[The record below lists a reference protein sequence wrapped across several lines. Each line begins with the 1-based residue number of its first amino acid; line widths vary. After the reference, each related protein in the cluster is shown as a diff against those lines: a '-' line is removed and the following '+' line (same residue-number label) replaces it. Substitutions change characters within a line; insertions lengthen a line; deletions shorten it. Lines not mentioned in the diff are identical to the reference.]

1 MPLPALQMTW
11 RALRA
16 QPLRSLEAA
25 AGLII
30 AVAAA
35 VAGASLAAG
44 AERVRSDTP
53 ARGLGV
59 LVLAAGPESVGLARA
74 SLKAASFASSDVD
87 ALQREVAGI
96 ERLAPA
102 TSQVAI
108 VAAGNVARRTL
119 VLGTT
124 PDYFLLTEQPLAQ
137 GRWMS
142 AEELLFGAPVCL
154 LGAALAASLLGDVA
168 PLNASVRIGTLTC
181 SVIGVL
187 AAGSNSDP
195 DASDLLAM
203 PLVTLQR
210 GVLGTP
216 TIESIYMRA
225 RGDHTPVVVA
235 HQVDALMRE
244 RRRVDATA
252 AADFSLRAARA
263 LDPSPASAAAEDAAA
278 VLKGAALVSFL
289 LGGLGLFASVRTSTA
304 ERRRQLASSSAPSS
318 SRRALVVHL
327 TLEAALLALLGGL
340 LGSALGLVAAR
351 VWAHLGGYP
360 VSVPIRAL
368 WLAPVAA
375 TLVAAAFGALGA
387 TSATR
392 RSAPEL
398 PGRD

>member
-1 MPLPALQMTW
+1 MPLSALSIAW

-16 QPLRSLEAA
+16 QPLRSLEGAV
-25 AGLII
+25 GLII

-44 AERVRSDTP
+44 AEQVRADAP

-59 LVLAAGPESVGLARA
+59 LVLAAGPESAGLARA
-74 SLKAASFASSDVD
+74 SLTAASFDSSDVD
-87 ALQREVAGI
+87 ALEREVAGI

-108 VAAGNVARRTL
+108 VTAANEARRTL

-124 PDYFLLTEQPLAQ
+124 PDYFMLTEQPLSQ

-142 AEELLFGAPVCL
+142 AEELQFGAPVCL
-154 LGAALAASLLGDVA
+154 LGSALAAALLGDVA
-168 PLNASVRIGTLTC
+168 PLDASVRIGTLTC

-187 AAGSNSDP
+187 AAGAGSDP

-210 GVLGTP
+210 AVLGAP
-216 TIESIYMRA
+216 TIASIYLRT
-225 RGDHTPVVVA
+225 RGDHAPVVVA

-244 RRRVDATA
+244 RRRIGATEPG
-252 AADFSLRAARA
+252 DFSLRAARA
-263 LDPSPASAAAEDAAA
+263 LDPSPATAAGESAAG

-289 LGGLGLFASVRTSTA
+289 LGGLGLLVSVRASTA
-304 ERRRQLASSSAPSS
+304 ERRRLATGAAVGS
-318 SRRALVVHL
+318 SRRALSVHL

-340 LGSALGLVAAR
+340 LGSALGLVVAR

-360 VSVPIRAL
+360 VAVPIQAL
-368 WLAPVAA
+368 WLMPLAA
-375 TLVAAAFGALGA
+375 TLVGAAFGALGA
-387 TSATR
+387 ASGARGSA
-392 RSAPEL
+392 AEL